1 MRQAEEALAHTETVL
16 KTRKDALMAKHVE
29 GRESVHELD
38 YIFRRREEAD
48 ERQKPE
54 SNFNLIQSNYLNHD
68 DEQDVQDALE
78 EAEAEHENRMEEP
91 AKKNK
96 RPTGSSLFEWN

>member
-54 SNFNLIQSNYLNHD
+54 SNFNHFQSNYLD
-68 DEQDVQDALE
+68 QVGLE
-78 EAEAEHENRMEEP
+78 EAEAEHENRTEEP
-91 AKKNK
+91 VKKNK